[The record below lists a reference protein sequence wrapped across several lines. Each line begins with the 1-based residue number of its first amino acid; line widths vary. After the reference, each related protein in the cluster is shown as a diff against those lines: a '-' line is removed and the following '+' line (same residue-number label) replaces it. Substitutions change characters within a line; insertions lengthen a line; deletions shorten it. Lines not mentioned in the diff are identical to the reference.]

1 MGNEGAVPTRSVDR
15 AMELSIAFQLR
26 DWLFGWLLTCQ
37 LRYFNE
43 LGFGSLGCCKTC
55 GKGIEL
61 YPDLVEFI
69 EFATRKGRYHYRSVR
84 LQPNQTY
91 HLQTSERL
99 TQWRDRDPKR
109 SGKRLLV
116 HIEAW
121 R

>member
-1 MGNEGAVPTRSVDR
+1 
-15 AMELSIAFQLR
+15 MECSIAFQLG
-26 DWLFGWLLTCQ
+26 DWLSGWLLPCQ
-37 LRYFNE
+37 LPYFDE
-43 LGFGSLGCCKTC
+43 LGFESLSCCKTC

-61 YPDLVEFI
+61 YPDLVELI
-69 EFATRKGRYHYRSVR
+69 EFATSKRRYHYRPVG

-116 HIEAW
+116 HVEA
-121 R
+121 RRKCAS